1 MFRGRKQ
8 LSLDAK
14 GRLTMP
20 AKYRDRLQES
30 CDGELVITIDRS
42 KCLLIYP
49 LPEWEEVEAKLAKL
63 SSTRPEV
70 RRFTRFITHNA
81 EEVEM
86 DKQGRFVIPPHLREY
101 ANLDRQVVLAGH
113 VNKLELWDQGSYDA
127 EALDWPDEME
137 MPDEVANLS
146 F

>member
-86 DKQGRFVIPPHLREY
+86 DRQGRFVIPPHLREY